1 METLYKTEAKSLLR
15 FPGGQGPLPP
25 SSYFP
30 WDVPQPLRGRKN
42 VFFFF
47 KLYNIV
53 LVLPNIEMDPPQV
66 YFIHNN
72 DHLTNFS
79 DEDHHVLESTFKI
92 IQDGFLAPCSSL
104 ANPKSGKGTK

>member
-15 FPGGQGPLPP
+15 FPGDQGPLPP

-30 WDVPQPLRGRKN
+30 WDVSQPLRGRKN
-42 VFFFF
+42 VF
-47 KLYNIV
+47 
-53 LVLPNIEMDPPQV
+53 
-66 YFIHNN
+66 IHNN
-72 DHLTNFS
+72 DHLANFS
-79 DEDHHVLESTFKI
+79 DEDHHVLESSFKI